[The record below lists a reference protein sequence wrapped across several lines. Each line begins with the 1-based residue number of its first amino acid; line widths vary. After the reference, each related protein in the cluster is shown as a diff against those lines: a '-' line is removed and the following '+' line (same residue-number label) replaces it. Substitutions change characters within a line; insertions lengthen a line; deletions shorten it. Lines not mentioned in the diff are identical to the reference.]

1 MFMNML
7 KEQKNRGYI
16 IAFIGGI
23 VGVIAFYLPF
33 VTYTSVN
40 TSGTPTAVSQ
50 SYSVNGQIFGLV
62 SVAFLFTVLI
72 VALAA
77 FMILS
82 PNPFGSTSLTQDR
95 QVQYGNY
102 AIVGLAALVFLFT
115 IIFAFGDHGFTLFN
129 ENILSSGSG
138 ISAGLSVGFWFFL
151 LASLAMIAGG
161 ILAIRPNLL
170 SRGAG
175 AYQQP
180 YQQPYSAYPTA
191 DQQPYS
197 SYQGQYPQ
205 QQTYPPQYPPQ
216 QAYPPQQSYQQP
228 DQFAPTERAS
238 QPQYPPQQGYQQP
251 EQFSPT
257 ERAQQP
263 QYPPQQQQY
272 PQQYPPQ
279 QQPPQQ

>member
-16 IAFIGGI
+16 IAFIGGV

-33 VTYTSVN
+33 VTYSS
-40 TSGTPTAVSQ
+40 SGTADSPSQ
-50 SYSVNGQIFGLV
+50 SYSVNGQIFGLI

-77 FMILS
+77 FMTLS

-129 ENILSSGSG
+129 ENLLSSGSD

-180 YQQPYSAYPTA
+180 YQQPYQYPTA

-197 SYQGQYPQ
+197 SYQGQYPPQ
-205 QQTYPPQYPPQ
+205 QAYPPQ
-216 QAYPPQQSYQQP
+216 YPPQQSYQQP

-238 QPQYPPQQGYQQP
+238 QPQYPPQQSYQQSG
-251 EQFSPT
+251 QFSPT
-257 ERAQQP
+257 ERAQP